1 MEKPA
6 TTPIVHTPWQDKLI
20 DYVIGHSGALL
31 SALAIIIVGL
41 IAARWIGR
49 LIDRWCERKS
59 MDIPVRTLLVRIVK
73 LLIFIGALVVA
84 LGTAGMDVTVLIAGI
99 SVAGVGIGLA
109 MQGILGN
116 LFAGLTIIF
125 TKPFRLG
132 EYIEIL
138 GVQGQVTVIELLS
151 VTLIHPDRSRVVI
164 PNRKIVGEI
173 LHNYGAIRQ
182 LELMVSVAYG
192 TDLNQAF
199 QTIGDILKTNPRVLR
214 EFEPVVGVTM
224 LANSSI
230 NIAVKPWVS
239 VENFGPAGAEIYQSI
254 INQFRER
261 RINIPFPQHEVRLL
275 NPA

>member
-1 MEKPA
+1 M
-6 TTPIVHTPWQDKLI
+6 
-20 DYVIGHSGALL
+20 
-31 SALAIIIVGL
+31 
-41 IAARWIGR
+41 
-49 LIDRWCERKS
+49 
-59 MDIPVRTLLVRIVK
+59 LLVRIAK
-73 LLIFIGALVVA
+73 LVLFLSALVVA
-84 LGTAGMDVTVLIAGI
+84 CSTAGMDLTAVIAGI

-109 MQGILGN
+109 MQGVLGN

-138 GVQGQVTVIELLS
+138 SVQGQVTVIELLS
-151 VTLIHPDRSRVVI
+151 TTLIHPDRSRVVI

-192 TDLNQAF
+192 TDLTQAF
-199 QTIGDILKTNPRVLR
+199 QTIGQVLKANPRVLR

-239 VENFGPAGAEIYQSI
+239 VADFARPARKLPGHRQSI
-254 INQFRER
+254 
-261 RINIPFPQHEVRLL
+261 P
-275 NPA
+275 